1 MNQFKVLAIIF
12 AASLLA
18 IACEQ
23 SSTPNV
29 SNTIA
34 NTNKLVAKMPV
45 PTPTTQAD
53 EMAVG
58 KNLYSV
64 NCAVCHKESGKGG
77 KVTVEGRT
85 IEPDDITTAKMAAK
99 SDEKLF
105 QYIDRYRN
113 EGFCKIYAK
122 SPKIINYLLV
132 CKSIT
137 CELNSRLV
145 THP

>member
-1 MNQFKVLAIIF
+1 
-12 AASLLA
+12 
-18 IACEQ
+18 
-23 SSTPNV
+23 
-29 SNTIA
+29 
-34 NTNKLVAKMPV
+34 MPV

-105 QYIDRYRN
+105 QYIAD
-113 EGFCKIYAK
+113 GFPDDGMPAFKDKLTDTEMKALVKYMRSLQK
-122 SPKIINYLLV
+122 S
-132 CKSIT
+132 
-137 CELNSRLV
+137 
-145 THP
+145 